1 MSMPEQSWRKIVG
14 CDYRD
19 LYDSMSQPGSTV
31 KRQTLSDQLC
41 LEYRGSPN
49 EWGPIKLTETRN
61 QWPLRTQKR
70 RDRND

>member
-1 MSMPEQSWRKIVG
+1 MPEQSGRKTVC

-31 KRQTLSDQLC
+31 KRQILSDQLC

-61 QWPLRTQKR
+61 QLPLRLQKR